1 MKKLALISVVGLA
14 LSGCGGS
21 GGGSNSDSTP
31 TQPVVKPSVAIG
43 SVEAVNAEENTLTV
57 NGYTYH
63 VSGVVYGDTSMQLAD
78 VEPKMMV
85 QVGTD
90 VRKASDDGFLVTLEP
105 TITGRVTAI
114 DYVKKTFTVNG
125 VDLQF
130 DGLSDDIEINDWV
143 MVSSLPTADA
153 GYRVLSVVE
162 IDVDN
167 DYPTLGSYYEL
178 EGRITSIDE
187 NAGTFKLGTNIT
199 VSYDNISQLSIG
211 QWVEVEGEMQNGI
224 FMANEVEVEGYDVI
238 SNDSDVEG
246 IVTWVANDYSEFS
259 LNYRGAFFIDNA
271 TRFEDG
277 SKANLKQGQEVEVT
291 SVMKN
296 GKRIATVIEFEQP
309 DFDDNNQWQG
319 KEFECEGYVSNYDAE
334 ARTFDIERCENDAD
348 QLLNNTTVV
357 IDAQTRFQGIEE
369 LNLNG
374 ARVEVDGV
382 IINDQNIAREVELD
396 VYDNCSLLR

>member
-114 DYVKKTFTVNG
+114 DYVKKAFTVNG

-130 DGLSDDIEINDWV
+130 DGLSDDIEVNDWV

-178 EGRITSIDE
+178 EGRITSIEE
-187 NAGTFKLGTNIT
+187 NAGTFKLGSNIT

-211 QWVEVEGEMQNGI
+211 QWVEVEGEMQNGV

-334 ARTFDIERCENDAD
+334 ARTFNIERCENDAD

-357 IDAQTRFQGIEE
+357 IDVQTRFQGIEE

-396 VYDNCSLLR
+396 VYDN

>member
-63 VSGVVYGDTSMQLAD
+63 VFGVVYGDTSMQLAD

-199 VSYDNISQLSIG
+199 VSYDNISQLSTG
-211 QWVEVEGEMQNGI
+211 QWVEVEGEMQNGV

-309 DFDDNNQWQG
+309 DFDDNNQWHG

-357 IDAQTRFQGIEE
+357 IDAHTRFQGIEE

-396 VYDNCSLLR
+396 VYDN

>member
-21 GGGSNSDSTP
+21 GGGSNSDSTS
-31 TQPVVKPSVAIG
+31 TQPAVKPSVAIG
-43 SVEAVNAEENTLTV
+43 SVEAVNAEESTLTV

-125 VDLQF
+125 IELQF

-167 DYPTLGSYYEL
+167 DYPALGSYYEL
-178 EGRITSIDE
+178 EGSITSIDE
-187 NAGTFKLGTNIT
+187 NAGTFELGTNIT

-296 GKRIATVIEFEQP
+296 GKRIATVIEFERSE
-309 DFDDNNQWQG
+309 FDNDNQWRG
-319 KEFECEGYVSNYDAE
+319 KEFECEGYISNYDADSRVFE
-334 ARTFDIERCENDAD
+334 IEHCENDAD
-348 QLLNNTTVV
+348 QVLSNTTVV

-374 ARVEVDGV
+374 ARVEVEGV
-382 IINDQNIAREVELD
+382 IINEQNIAREVELD
-396 VYDNCSLLR
+396 VYNN

>member
-348 QLLNNTTVV
+348 QWLNNTTVV
-357 IDAQTRFQGIEE
+357 IDVQTRFQGIEE

-396 VYDNCSLLR
+396 VYDN

>member
-63 VSGVVYGDTSMQLAD
+63 VSGVVYSDTSMQLAD

-199 VSYDNISQLSIG
+199 VSYDNISQLSTG
-211 QWVEVEGEMQNGI
+211 QWVEVEGEMQNGV

-309 DFDDNNQWQG
+309 DFDDNNQWRG

-357 IDAQTRFQGIEE
+357 IDAHTRFQGIEE

-396 VYDNCSLLR
+396 VYDN

>member
-31 TQPVVKPSVAIG
+31 TQPAVKPSVAIG
-43 SVEAVNAEENTLTV
+43 SVEAVNAEESTLTV
-57 NGYTYH
+57 NGHTYR
-63 VSGVVYGDTSMQLAD
+63 VSEVVYDDTQVQLAD
-78 VEPKMMV
+78 VKPKMV
-85 QVGTD
+85 VRVGSD
-90 VRKASDDGFLVTLEP
+90 IRQASNNGVRVTLEP

-114 DYVKKTFTVNG
+114 DHVKKTFTVNG

-162 IDVDN
+162 LDVDN
-167 DYPTLGSYYEL
+167 DYPVLDNDYEL

-187 NAGTFKLGTNIT
+187 NAGTFELGTNIT

-224 FMANEVEVEGYDVI
+224 FMAHEVQVEDYDDLK
-238 SNDSDVEG
+238 NDSDVEG
-246 IVTWVANDYSEFS
+246 IVTWVAKDYSEFS

-334 ARTFDIERCENDAD
+334 ARTFEIERCENDAD

-374 ARVEVDGV
+374 ARVEVEGV

-396 VYDNCSLLR
+396 VYDN

>member
-31 TQPVVKPSVAIG
+31 TQPTVKPSVAMG
-43 SVEAVNAEENTLTV
+43 SVEAVNAEESTLTV
-57 NGYTYH
+57 NGHTYR
-63 VSGVVYGDTSMQLAD
+63 VSEVVYDDTQVQLAD
-78 VEPKMMV
+78 VKPKMV
-85 QVGTD
+85 VRVGSD
-90 VRKASDDGFLVTLEP
+90 IRQASNNGVRVTLEP

-114 DYVKKTFTVNG
+114 DHVKKTFTVNG

-162 IDVDN
+162 LDVDN
-167 DYPTLGSYYEL
+167 DYPVLDNDYEL

-187 NAGTFKLGTNIT
+187 NAGTFELGTNIT

-224 FMANEVEVEGYDVI
+224 FMAHEVQVEDYDDLK
-238 SNDSDVEG
+238 NDSDVEG
-246 IVTWVANDYSEFS
+246 IVTWVAKDYSEFS

-334 ARTFDIERCENDAD
+334 ASTFEIERCENDAD

-374 ARVEVDGV
+374 ARVEVEGV
-382 IINDQNIAREVELD
+382 IINDQNIAREVALD
-396 VYDNCSLLR
+396 VYDN

>member
-31 TQPVVKPSVAIG
+31 TQPTVKPSVAIG
-43 SVEAVNAEENTLTV
+43 SVEAVNAEESTLTV
-57 NGYTYH
+57 NGHTYR
-63 VSGVVYGDTSMQLAD
+63 VSEVVYDDTQVQLAD
-78 VEPKMMV
+78 VKPKMV
-85 QVGTD
+85 VRVGSD
-90 VRKASDDGFLVTLEP
+90 IRQASDNGVRVTLEP

-167 DYPTLGSYYEL
+167 DYPALGSYYEL
-178 EGRITSIDE
+178 EGRITNTDE
-187 NAGTFKLGTNIT
+187 NAGTFELGTNIT

-309 DFDDNNQWQG
+309 GFDDNNQWQG
-319 KEFECEGYVSNYDAE
+319 KELECEGYVSNYDAE
-334 ARTFDIERCENDAD
+334 ARTFEIERCENDAD

-374 ARVEVDGV
+374 ARVEVEGV

-396 VYDNCSLLR
+396 VYDN

>member
-309 DFDDNNQWQG
+309 DFDDDNQWQG

-396 VYDNCSLLR
+396 VYDN

>member
-1 MKKLALISVVGLA
+1 M
-14 LSGCGGS
+14 
-21 GGGSNSDSTP
+21 
-31 TQPVVKPSVAIG
+31 
-43 SVEAVNAEENTLTV
+43 
-57 NGYTYH
+57 
-63 VSGVVYGDTSMQLAD
+63 
-78 VEPKMMV
+78 
-85 QVGTD
+85 
-90 VRKASDDGFLVTLEP
+90 
-105 TITGRVTAI
+105 
-114 DYVKKTFTVNG
+114 KKTFTVNG
-125 VDLQF
+125 VELQF
-130 DGLSDDIEINDWV
+130 DDLSDDIEVNDWV

-162 IDVDN
+162 LDVDN
-167 DYPTLGSYYEL
+167 DYPVLDNDYEL

-187 NAGTFKLGTNIT
+187 NAGTFKLGGKVT
-199 VSYDNISQLSIG
+199 VAYNNISQLSIG

-291 SVMKN
+291 SVVKN

-334 ARTFDIERCENDAD
+334 ARTFEIEHCENDAD
-348 QLLNNTTVV
+348 QVLSNTTVV

-374 ARVEVDGV
+374 ARVEVEGV
-382 IINDQNIAREVELD
+382 IINNQNIAREVELH
-396 VYDNCSLLR
+396 VYDN

>member
-63 VSGVVYGDTSMQLAD
+63 VSGVVYSDTSMQLAD

-114 DYVKKTFTVNG
+114 DYVKKAFTVNG

-130 DGLSDDIEINDWV
+130 DGLSDDIEVNDWV

-178 EGRITSIDE
+178 EGRITSIEE
-187 NAGTFKLGTNIT
+187 NAGTFKLGSNII

-211 QWVEVEGEMQNGI
+211 QWVEVEGEMQNGV

-319 KEFECEGYVSNYDAE
+319 NEFECEGYVSNYDAE
-334 ARTFDIERCENDAD
+334 ARTFDIESCENDAD

-396 VYDNCSLLR
+396 VYDN

>member
-85 QVGTD
+85 QVGID

-199 VSYDNISQLSIG
+199 VSYDNISQLSTG
-211 QWVEVEGEMQNGI
+211 QWVEVEGEMQNGV

-309 DFDDNNQWQG
+309 DFDDNNQWHG

-357 IDAQTRFQGIEE
+357 IDAHTRFQGIEE

-396 VYDNCSLLR
+396 VYDN

>member
-31 TQPVVKPSVAIG
+31 TQPVVKPSVVIG

-63 VSGVVYGDTSMQLAD
+63 VSGVVYSDTSMQLAD

-199 VSYDNISQLSIG
+199 VSYDKISQLSIG

-296 GKRIATVIEFEQP
+296 GKRIATAIEFEQP

-396 VYDNCSLLR
+396 VYDN

>member
-211 QWVEVEGEMQNGI
+211 QWVEVEGEMQNGT

-334 ARTFDIERCENDAD
+334 ARTFNIERCENDAD

-396 VYDNCSLLR
+396 VYDN

>member
-1 MKKLALISVVGLA
+1 MKKLALISVVSLA

-21 GGGSNSDSTP
+21 GSDSNSDSTP

-85 QVGTD
+85 QVGTG

-167 DYPTLGSYYEL
+167 DYPTLESYYEL

-211 QWVEVEGEMQNGI
+211 QWVEVEGEMQNGV

-309 DFDDNNQWQG
+309 DFDDNNQWHG

-357 IDAQTRFQGIEE
+357 IDVQTRFQGIEE

-396 VYDNCSLLR
+396 VYDN

>member
-21 GGGSNSDSTP
+21 GGGSNSDSTS
-31 TQPVVKPSVAIG
+31 TQPAVKPSVAIG
-43 SVEAVNAEENTLTV
+43 SVEAVNAEESTLTV
-57 NGYTYH
+57 NGHTYR
-63 VSGVVYGDTSMQLAD
+63 VSEVVYDDTQVQLAD
-78 VEPKMMV
+78 VKPKMV
-85 QVGTD
+85 VRVGSD
-90 VRKASDDGFLVTLEP
+90 IQQASDNGVRVTLEP

-114 DYVKKTFTVNG
+114 DHVKKTFTVNG
-125 VDLQF
+125 VELQF
-130 DGLSDDIEINDWV
+130 DDLSDDIEVNDWV

-162 IDVDN
+162 LDVDN
-167 DYPTLGSYYEL
+167 DYPVLDNDYEL

-187 NAGTFKLGTNIT
+187 NAGTFKLGGKVT
-199 VSYDNISQLSIG
+199 VAYNNISQLSIG

-277 SKANLKQGQEVEVT
+277 SKANLKQGQEV
-291 SVMKN
+291 K
-296 GKRIATVIEFEQP
+296 
-309 DFDDNNQWQG
+309 
-319 KEFECEGYVSNYDAE
+319 
-334 ARTFDIERCENDAD
+334 
-348 QLLNNTTVV
+348 
-357 IDAQTRFQGIEE
+357 
-369 LNLNG
+369 
-374 ARVEVDGV
+374 
-382 IINDQNIAREVELD
+382 
-396 VYDNCSLLR
+396 

>member
-85 QVGTD
+85 QVGTG

-167 DYPTLGSYYEL
+167 DYPTLESYYEL

-199 VSYDNISQLSIG
+199 ASYDNINQLSIG

-224 FMANEVEVEGYDVI
+224 FMANEVEIEGYDVI

-246 IVTWVANDYSEFS
+246 IVTWVANDYSKFS

-396 VYDNCSLLR
+396 VYDN

>member
-31 TQPVVKPSVAIG
+31 TQPTVKPSVAMG
-43 SVEAVNAEENTLTV
+43 SVEAVNAEESTLTV
-57 NGYTYH
+57 NGHTYR
-63 VSGVVYGDTSMQLAD
+63 VSEVVYDDTQVQLAD
-78 VEPKMMV
+78 VKPKMV
-85 QVGTD
+85 VRVGSD
-90 VRKASDDGFLVTLEP
+90 IRQASNNGVRVTLEP

-114 DYVKKTFTVNG
+114 DHVKKTFTVNG

-162 IDVDN
+162 LDVDN
-167 DYPTLGSYYEL
+167 DYPVLDNDYEL

-187 NAGTFKLGTNIT
+187 NAGTFELGTNIT
-199 VSYDNISQLSIG
+199 VSYDNNSQLSIG

-224 FMANEVEVEGYDVI
+224 FMAHEVQVEDYDDLK
-238 SNDSDVEG
+238 NDSDVEG
-246 IVTWVANDYSEFS
+246 IVTWVAKDYSEFS

-334 ARTFDIERCENDAD
+334 ARTFEIERCENDAD

-369 LNLNG
+369 INLNG
-374 ARVEVDGV
+374 ARVEVEGM

-396 VYDNCSLLR
+396 VYDN

>member
-63 VSGVVYGDTSMQLAD
+63 VSGVVYGYTSMQLAD

-199 VSYDNISQLSIG
+199 VSYDNISQLSTG
-211 QWVEVEGEMQNGI
+211 QWVEVEGEMQNGV

-309 DFDDNNQWQG
+309 DFDDNNQWHG

-357 IDAQTRFQGIEE
+357 IDAHTRFQGIEE

-396 VYDNCSLLR
+396 VYDN

>member
-105 TITGRVTAI
+105 TMTGRVTAI

-199 VSYDNISQLSIG
+199 VSYDNISQLSTG
-211 QWVEVEGEMQNGI
+211 QWVEVEGEMQNGV

-309 DFDDNNQWQG
+309 DFDDNNQWRG

-357 IDAQTRFQGIEE
+357 IDAHTRFQGIEE

-396 VYDNCSLLR
+396 VYDN

>member
-238 SNDSDVEG
+238 RNDSDVEG

-334 ARTFDIERCENDAD
+334 ARTFNIERCENDAD

-357 IDAQTRFQGIEE
+357 IDVQTRFQGIEE

-396 VYDNCSLLR
+396 AYDN

>member
-63 VSGVVYGDTSMQLAD
+63 VSGVVYSDTSMQLAD

-114 DYVKKTFTVNG
+114 DYVKKTFMVNG

-130 DGLSDDIEINDWV
+130 DGLSDDIEVNDWV

-178 EGRITSIDE
+178 EGRITSIEE
-187 NAGTFKLGTNIT
+187 NAGTFKLGSNIT

-224 FMANEVEVEGYDVI
+224 FMATEVEVEGYDVI

-357 IDAQTRFQGIEE
+357 IDAHTRFQGIEE

-396 VYDNCSLLR
+396 VYDN

>member
-63 VSGVVYGDTSMQLAD
+63 VSGVVYSDTSMQLAD

-114 DYVKKTFTVNG
+114 DYVKKAFTVNG

-130 DGLSDDIEINDWV
+130 DGLSDDIEVNDWV

-178 EGRITSIDE
+178 EGRITSIEE
-187 NAGTFKLGTNIT
+187 NAGTFKLGSNIT

-211 QWVEVEGEMQNGI
+211 QWVEVEGEMQNGV

-309 DFDDNNQWQG
+309 DFDDNNQWHG

-334 ARTFDIERCENDAD
+334 ARTFDIERCESGAD
-348 QLLNNTTVV
+348 QLLNDTTVV

-396 VYDNCSLLR
+396 VYDN

>member
-31 TQPVVKPSVAIG
+31 TQPAVKPSVAIG
-43 SVEAVNAEENTLTV
+43 SVEAVNAEESTLTV
-57 NGYTYH
+57 NGHTYR
-63 VSGVVYGDTSMQLAD
+63 VSEVVYDDTQVQLAD
-78 VEPKMMV
+78 VKPKMV
-85 QVGTD
+85 VRVGSD
-90 VRKASDDGFLVTLEP
+90 IRQASDNGVRVTLEP

-125 VDLQF
+125 VELQF
-130 DGLSDDIEINDWV
+130 DDLSDDIEVNDWV

-162 IDVDN
+162 LDVDN
-167 DYPTLGSYYEL
+167 DYPVLDNDYEL

-187 NAGTFKLGTNIT
+187 NAGTFKLGGKVT
-199 VSYDNISQLSIG
+199 VAYNNISQLSIG

-259 LNYRGAFFIDNA
+259 LNYRGALFIDNA

-291 SVMKN
+291 SVVKN

-334 ARTFDIERCENDAD
+334 ARTFEIEHCENDAD
-348 QLLNNTTVV
+348 QVLSNTTVV

-374 ARVEVDGV
+374 ARVEVEGV
-382 IINDQNIAREVELD
+382 IINNQNIAREVELD
-396 VYDNCSLLR
+396 VYDN

>member
-63 VSGVVYGDTSMQLAD
+63 VSGVVYSDTSMQLAD

-130 DGLSDDIEINDWV
+130 DGLSDDIEVNDWV

-187 NAGTFKLGTNIT
+187 NASTFELGTNIT

-211 QWVEVEGEMQNGI
+211 QWVEVEGEMQNGV

-277 SKANLKQGQEVEVT
+277 SKTNLKQGQEVEVT

-296 GKRIATVIEFEQP
+296 GKRFATVIEFEQP

-334 ARTFDIERCENDAD
+334 ARTFEIERCENDAD

-357 IDAQTRFQGIEE
+357 IDVQTRFQGIEE

-396 VYDNCSLLR
+396 VYDN

>member
-130 DGLSDDIEINDWV
+130 DGLSEDIEINDWV

-277 SKANLKQGQEVEVT
+277 SKTNLKQGQEVEVT

-296 GKRIATVIEFEQP
+296 GKRFATVIEFEQP

-319 KEFECEGYVSNYDAE
+319 KEFECEGYVSNYNAE

-357 IDAQTRFQGIEE
+357 IDAHTRFQGIEE

-396 VYDNCSLLR
+396 VYDN

>member
-334 ARTFDIERCENDAD
+334 ARTFNIERCENDAD

-357 IDAQTRFQGIEE
+357 IDVQTRFQGIEE

-396 VYDNCSLLR
+396 VYDN

>member
-43 SVEAVNAEENTLTV
+43 SVEAVNAQENTLTV

-211 QWVEVEGEMQNGI
+211 QWVEVEGEMQNGV

-396 VYDNCSLLR
+396 VYDN

>member
-21 GGGSNSDSTP
+21 GGGSNSDSTL

-125 VDLQF
+125 VDMQF

-187 NAGTFKLGTNIT
+187 NAAMFKLGSNIT

-211 QWVEVEGEMQNGI
+211 QWVEVEGEMQNGV
-224 FMANEVEVEGYDVI
+224 FMANEVEVEDYDVI

-309 DFDDNNQWQG
+309 DFDDNNQWHG

-334 ARTFDIERCENDAD
+334 ARTFNIERCENDAD

-357 IDAQTRFQGIEE
+357 IDVQTRFQGIEE

-396 VYDNCSLLR
+396 VYDN

>member
-63 VSGVVYGDTSMQLAD
+63 VSGVVYSDTSMQLAD

-187 NAGTFKLGTNIT
+187 NASTFKLGTNIT

-211 QWVEVEGEMQNGI
+211 QWVEVEGEMQNGV

-309 DFDDNNQWQG
+309 DFDDNNQWHG

-396 VYDNCSLLR
+396 VYDN

>member
-85 QVGTD
+85 QVGTG

-167 DYPTLGSYYEL
+167 DYPTLESYYEL

-211 QWVEVEGEMQNGI
+211 QWVEVEGEMQNGV

-319 KEFECEGYVSNYDAE
+319 KEFECEG
-334 ARTFDIERCENDAD
+334 
-348 QLLNNTTVV
+348 
-357 IDAQTRFQGIEE
+357 
-369 LNLNG
+369 
-374 ARVEVDGV
+374 
-382 IINDQNIAREVELD
+382 
-396 VYDNCSLLR
+396 

>member
-357 IDAQTRFQGIEE
+357 IDVQTRFQGIEE

-396 VYDNCSLLR
+396 VYDN